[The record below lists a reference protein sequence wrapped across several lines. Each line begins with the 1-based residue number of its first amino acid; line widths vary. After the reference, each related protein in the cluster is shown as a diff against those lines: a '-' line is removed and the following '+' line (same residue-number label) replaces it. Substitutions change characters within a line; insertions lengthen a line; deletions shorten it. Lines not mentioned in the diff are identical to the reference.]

1 MLVTLIPH
9 IFLFGLRKNKNNF
22 SYLFSLFKCK
32 YMIFSK
38 RSRKNL
44 FFEKRKIKQIIEF
57 SMDNCNKYDNTFSQF
72 LLPRIT
78 PSSQVHEVIGIG
90 LSET

>member
-1 MLVTLIPH
+1 
-9 IFLFGLRKNKNNF
+9 
-22 SYLFSLFKCK
+22 
-32 YMIFSK
+32 MIFSK

-44 FFEKRKIKQIIEF
+44 FFEKRKIKQIIEIEF